1 MGSWFAHCS
10 FLLYFLLVSR
20 GTHSHSWKDFVSEV
34 HNLHQTPMDDPVQ
47 IFSKQA
53 HYDGHKGKNG
63 NRMDDHNVHDG
74 SSSPMDPA
82 LHVFFTVDELKLGKT
97 IPIYFSTK
105 DLSNSPHLLSRE
117 ETDSIPFSLSQF
129 QEILEFFSFPKHS
142 PQAKAM
148 EYTLS
153 QCEMEPLKGETKFC
167 ATSLEAMLDSTRGI
181 FGLATKFQVL
191 TTKHLSNHTVLLQ
204 NYTILGVPRVVATKK
219 MLACHT
225 MPYPYAVYYCHGQD
239 GDHKLYE
246 LVLGGDNGERVEAVG
261 VCHVDTSQWDPDHV
275 AFRVLKTSPGKSPVC
290 HFFPAENLIWVAS
303 PTITNLVA

>member
-1 MGSWFAHCS
+1 
-10 FLLYFLLVSR
+10 
-20 GTHSHSWKDFVSEV
+20 
-34 HNLHQTPMDDPVQ
+34 MDNPVQ

-63 NRMDDHNVHDG
+63 NHMDDHNVHDG
-74 SSSPMDPA
+74 PSSPMDPA
-82 LHVFFTVDELKLGKT
+82 LH
-97 IPIYFSTK
+97 
-105 DLSNSPHLLSRE
+105 N
-117 ETDSIPFSLSQF
+117 
-129 QEILEFFSFPKHS
+129 SFPS
-142 PQAKAM
+142 PNTPHKQKAM

-167 ATSLEAMLDSTRGI
+167 ATCLESMLDSTRGI

-191 TTKHLSNHTVLLQ
+191 TTKHLSNHTALLQ

-225 MPYPYAVYYCHGQD
+225 MPYLTYAVYYCHGQD
-239 GDHKLYE
+239 GDHRLYE

-290 HFFPAENLIWVAS
+290 HFFPADNLIWVAS